1 MIEQELGSVSWS
13 GGGTNGKR
21 HAYVKPSPTGEP
33 GRWLVWRKREN
44 GSLDLVTA
52 FYRRK
57 SAEKAARLYRRT
69 GRVKGFNF

>member
-1 MIEQELGSVSWS
+1 MGSAVISFS
-13 GGGTNGKR
+13 AHADGKR
-21 HAYVKPSPTGEP
+21 HAWIKRSPSGEP

-57 SAEKAARLYRRT
+57 SAEKACALYERDGT
-69 GRVKGFNF
+69 MKGFNF